1 LLTWEVFHNSDLVL
15 SPSLCEAIRER
26 WASEEE
32 SASAK
37 VARISAEDFR
47 ELLLLMADRG
57 NRIDRILDIDRCRD
71 ELGLPWA
78 RRCFESAI
86 VTDGATSINLTVNSG
101 VPDAISQSAHQCTT
115 ELLHQMG
122 VMLPKPSVVDDRTLE
137 QTVFQI
143 RFNDLRLPPMKAL
156 TLDELQSHLAF
167 MLQRNVARFL
177 STESVQCSLDLLRE
191 EFPATVECTR
201 QRIAVPN
208 LTATL
213 RELLEE
219 SISIRDLRG
228 ILESLLQNQVWGPPQ
243 PGVTDD
249 FDAVW
254 HAGSVR
260 ADLKRYIT
268 YKLSHANTMFVHLLE
283 LETESRLE
291 DADSDPLTVE
301 ERHSLLSRIIHAIDG
316 QVHTGRNAVLLTK
329 FEIQKTLRRL
339 LATEFPSLAV
349 LSFNDLS
356 PDVNIQP
363 LGKI

>member
-1 LLTWEVFHNSDLVL
+1 
-15 SPSLCEAIRER
+15 
-26 WASEEE
+26 
-32 SASAK
+32 
-37 VARISAEDFR
+37 
-47 ELLLLMADRG
+47 MADRG
-57 NRIDRILDIDRCRD
+57 NRIDRILDIDRRRD

-122 VMLPKPSVVDDRTLE
+122 VMLPKPSVVDDRAQE
-137 QTVFQI
+137 QTVFQSGLAGHRPALQLVI
-143 RFNDLRLPPMKAL
+143 RLNDLRLPPMKAP
-156 TLDELQSHLAF
+156 TLDELKAHLAF

-177 STESVQCSLDLLRE
+177 TAESVQCSLDLLRE
-191 EFPATVECTR
+191 EFPATVECAR
-201 QRIAVPN
+201 QRIGVPN

-219 SISIRDLRG
+219 NISIRDLRG

-243 PGVTDD
+243 PGATND

-301 ERHSLLSRIIHAIDG
+301 ERHSLLSRIIHAVDG

-329 FEIQKTLRRL
+329 FEIRKTLRRL

-363 LGKI
+363 LEKI